1 MINIKKIQL
10 NLNYKFHHEYLLLD
24 ALTHTSFLN
33 KDKGLT

>member
-10 NLNYKFHHEYLLLD
+10 NLNHKFQNDNLLID

-33 KDKGLT
+33 RKKVF